1 MAPQYLIVSQLAMFS
16 FESIINYLNIL
27 MKVGV
32 YL

>member
-1 MAPQYLIVSQLAMFS
+1 MFS